1 MLRGLLKKKIDA
13 GAIGDAV
20 LVDKSTLDRRLKSVL
35 ARPTRHEFNPPKL
48 SPADYLEAGYA
59 VAPRGEAEIP
69 ADAGETVTAV
79 APATPH
85 AGADAP
91 FATDVGPQL
100 EFGDGEGG
108 EAGYGEPTEALHVD
122 DMAAASASESAE
134 PVSADVMVAEL
145 DAGMEDAGLPEAAV
159 ATDDRDLLPGDPVA
173 EFDFSG
179 GRDART
185 ATDDVD
191 LLPDSVEP
199 ARMEAVSHTGEAAGT
214 ESVPVGDEDEEEVSP
229 VKAIYVS
236 AEAMRADDPA
246 ALTTIVVEEM
256 DYLMFD
262 AGFSPD
268 ELPHAAVIAWCASF
282 FVSTAMKDG
291 VGGFAHGAMGEPDLW
306 QSCAEGLEA
315 AGADEHLRVYEDLRA
330 LLAWDADTAQHI
342 HDDPKYGE
350 SDGNLRALDDA
361 LRQAEAEMPLAPLLG
376 AWLKGRPEL
385 EVLDEDALE
394 EAVTALATHPVLQAR
409 QAARNAESALQAP

>member
-1 MLRGLLKKKIDA
+1 MLRGLLKRKIDA
-13 GAIGDAV
+13 GAVGEAV
-20 LVDKSTLDRRLKSVL
+20 LVDKSALDRRLKGVL

-48 SPADYLEAGYA
+48 LPEDYLEAGYA
-59 VAPRGEAEIP
+59 VAPQGEAEIP
-69 ADAGETVTAV
+69 ADARETVTAV

-85 AGADAP
+85 SGADADAP
-91 FATDVGPQL
+91 FATDVEPRL
-100 EFGDGEGG
+100 EFGDDNLETGH
-108 EAGYGEPTEALHVD
+108 GEPAEALPLD

-134 PVSADVMVAEL
+134 PVSADVMMAEL
-145 DAGMEDAGLPEAAV
+145 DAGMEDAGLPATGV
-159 ATDDRDLLPGDPVA
+159 AKDDHDLLPGDPVA

-179 GRDART
+179 GQDART

-191 LLPDSVEP
+191 QPDSVEP
-199 ARMEAVSHTGEAAGT
+199 ARMEAVPHSGEAVGT
-214 ESVPVGDEDEEEVSP
+214 EPAPFADQDQEEVPP

-315 AGADEHLRVYEDLRA
+315 AGANKQLRVYEDLRA

-361 LRQAEAEMPLAPLLG
+361 LRQAEAEMPLAPLIG

-394 EAVTALATHPVLQAR
+394 EAVTALAGHPALVSRR
-409 QAARNAESALQAP
+409 QAQQDEAA